1 MMGCGRYPPKGST
14 MTDEPIPLLDLTLQ
28 YRALAATLLP
38 EVEALLA
45 SGQYIGGEAVR
56 RFEKLFSQ
64 FLGGGDLET
73 VSCNSGT
80 DALVLALRA
89 LGIQAGDEVI
99 TTAFSFF
106 ASAEAIDLVGARPV
120 FVDVDPCTFNLDPQL
135 LAKSISPRTKAIIPV
150 HLFGQAAN
158 MTQILAIAR
167 RHGLAV
173 VEDCAQ
179 AVGACWGGRPVG
191 TWGDI
196 GCFSFFPTKNLG
208 AAGDGGAVVTRDP
221 QLARQ
226 VRILKEHGQ
235 VCQYHHEY
243 IGLNSRLDAL
253 QAVILAA
260 KLPYLREWNWRRQAI
275 AESYHRLLQGIPGLI
290 LPQVAVGGNSVWH
303 QYTVRVPGSDPTDS
317 RRRDRLQRQL
327 QERGIASRVYYPI
340 PLHLQPVYRKK
351 LGYKPGDL
359 PNAELCAAQVL
370 SLPCFPELTLR
381 QQERVAAAIAEILT
395 EQPCP

>member
-1 MMGCGRYPPKGST
+1 MAATFPKGST
-14 MTDEPIPLLDLTLQ
+14 VTDEPIPLLDLTLQ
-28 YRALAATLLP
+28 YRALAETLLP

-56 RFEKLFSQ
+56 RFEELFSR
-64 FLGGGDLET
+64 FLGGGDLEA
-73 VSCNSGT
+73 VGCNSGT

-135 LAKSISPRTKAIIPV
+135 LEKSISPRTKAVIPV

-158 MTQILAIAR
+158 MTEILAIAR

-179 AVGACWGGRPVG
+179 AIGACWGGKPVG

-221 QLARQ
+221 QLARK

-235 VCQYHHEY
+235 TRQYQHEH

-253 QAVILAA
+253 QAVILSV
-260 KLPYLREWNWRRQAI
+260 KLTHLREWNWRRQAI
-275 AESYHRLLQGIPGLI
+275 AEGYHRLLQGIPGLI

-303 QYTVRVPGSDPTDS
+303 QYTVRVPGSDSTDS
-317 RRRDRLQRQL
+317 RRRDRLQKQL

-370 SLPCFPELTLR
+370 SLPCFPELTLQ
-381 QQERVAAAIAEILT
+381 QQERVAAAIAQILT
-395 EQPCP
+395 EQTCS

>member
-1 MMGCGRYPPKGST
+1 M
-14 MTDEPIPLLDLTLQ
+14 DEPIPLLDLTLQ
-28 YRALAATLLP
+28 YRALAADLLP
-38 EVEALLA
+38 QVEALLA
-45 SGQYIGGEAVR
+45 SGQYIGGGAVR
-56 RFEKLFSQ
+56 RFEELFSQ

-73 VSCNSGT
+73 VGCNSGT

-135 LAKSISPRTKAIIPV
+135 LEKSISPCTRAVVVV

-158 MTQILAIAR
+158 LTEIVAIAR

-173 VEDCAQ
+173 IEDCAQ

-191 TWGDI
+191 TWGDL

-208 AAGDGGAVVTRDP
+208 AAGDGGAVVTRDAH
-221 QLARQ
+221 LARQ

-235 VCQYHHEY
+235 THQYQHEY

-253 QAVILAA
+253 QAVILSV
-260 KLPYLREWNWRRQAI
+260 KLSHLREWNWRRQGI
-275 AESYHRLLQGIPGLI
+275 AESYHRLLHGIPGLI

-303 QYTVRVPGSDPTDS
+303 QYTVRVPGSHPTDS
-317 RRRDRLQRQL
+317 RRRDAVQRQL

-381 QQERVAAAIAEILT
+381 QQERVAVAIAEILS
-395 EQPCP
+395 EEP

>member
-1 MMGCGRYPPKGST
+1 

-28 YRALAATLLP
+28 YRALARTLLP
-38 EVEALLA
+38 QVEALLA
-45 SGQYIGGEAVR
+45 SGRYIGGEAVR
-56 RFEKLFSQ
+56 QFEELFSQ

-89 LGIQAGDEVI
+89 LGIQPGDEVI

-135 LAKSISPRTKAIIPV
+135 LERSISPRTKAIISV

-179 AVGACWGGRPVG
+179 AIGACWGGKPVG

-221 QLARQ
+221 QLARK

-235 VCQYHHEY
+235 VGQYHHEY

-253 QAVILAA
+253 QAVILSV

-275 AESYHRLLQGIPGLI
+275 AEGYHRLLQGIPGLI
-290 LPQVAVGGNSVWH
+290 LPQVAKGGNSVWH
-303 QYTVRVPGSDPTDS
+303 QYTVRVPGSHPTDP

-327 QERGIASRVYYPI
+327 QKRGIASRVYYPT
-340 PLHLQPVYRKK
+340 PLHLQPVYRK

-370 SLPCFPELTLR
+370 SLPCFPELTLQ
-381 QQERVAAAIAEILT
+381 QQERVALAIAEILA
-395 EQPCP
+395 EEP

>member
-1 MMGCGRYPPKGST
+1 MAATSPKSST
-14 MTDEPIPLLDLTLQ
+14 VTDEPIPLLDLTLQ

-56 RFEKLFSQ
+56 RFEELFSQ

-135 LAKSISPRTKAIIPV
+135 LEKSISPRTKAVIPV

-167 RHGLAV
+167 RHGLVV

-221 QLARQ
+221 QLARK

-235 VCQYHHEY
+235 TRQYQHEH

-253 QAVILAA
+253 QAVILSV
-260 KLPYLREWNWRRQAI
+260 KLSHLREWNWRRQGI
-275 AESYHRLLQGIPGLI
+275 AEYYHRLLQGIPGLI
-290 LPQVAVGGNSVWH
+290 LPQVAAGGNSVWH

-317 RRRDRLQRQL
+317 RRRDALQQQL
-327 QERGIASRVYYPI
+327 KERGIASRIYYPI
-340 PLHLQPVYRKK
+340 PLHLQPVYRK

-370 SLPCFPELTLR
+370 SLPCFPELTAR
-381 QQERVAAAIAEILT
+381 QQERVATAIAQILT
-395 EQPCP
+395 EQTCP